1 MSTPK
6 TLNSNSDRIV
16 NKENTPTNDS
26 HVTIIE
32 EYLNKQ
38 YNHAA
43 LVHLNNQI
51 MKEVSK
57 EQENNG
63 REIKRNSPEAY
74 EALSSFRW
82 QIEILQRE
90 VYLFERWNYWEKTLI
105 KSLIARYT
113 LSIEHKEHTNKAL
126 KNEST
131 IDE

>member
-38 YNHAA
+38 YDHAA

-57 EQENNG
+57 EQENYR

-74 EALSSFRW
+74 EALSSFRR
-82 QIEILQRE
+82 QIEISQRE
-90 VYLFERWNYWEKTLI
+90 VYLFER
-105 KSLIARYT
+105 
-113 LSIEHKEHTNKAL
+113 
-126 KNEST
+126 
-131 IDE
+131 

>member
-38 YNHAA
+38 YDHAA

-74 EALSSFRW
+74 EALSSFR
-82 QIEILQRE
+82 
-90 VYLFERWNYWEKTLI
+90 
-105 KSLIARYT
+105 
-113 LSIEHKEHTNKAL
+113 
-126 KNEST
+126 
-131 IDE
+131 